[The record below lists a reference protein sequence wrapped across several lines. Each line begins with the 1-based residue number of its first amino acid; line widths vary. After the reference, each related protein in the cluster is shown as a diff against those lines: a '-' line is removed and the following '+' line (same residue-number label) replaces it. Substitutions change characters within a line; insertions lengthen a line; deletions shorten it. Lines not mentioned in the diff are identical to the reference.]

1 MTFIKICGIKT
12 EEQALGAAAAG
23 ADFIGMVFATSPRQV
38 TPGNAMKI
46 TATLK
51 KHFPKVKT
59 AGVFVNMPAPI
70 VQKLVDTCG
79 LDLAQMHGDE
89 PWEYCLELARPVIQ
103 VARVA
108 RNYSPEF
115 ICKNFE
121 YGKKLLAERELL
133 FMLDTSVKDKFGGTG
148 RTFDWSQARVIAE
161 KFPVIVAGGLN
172 PGNVAAAIEML
183 KPWGVDVSSGVETEG
198 TKDMKKIEAFIK
210 AVRDADGR

>member
-1 MTFIKICGIKT
+1 MTIIKICGIKT

-23 ADFIGMVFATSPRQV
+23 ADYIGMVFATSPRQI
-38 TPGNAMKI
+38 TPATAMKI
-46 TATLK
+46 TSALK
-51 KHFPKVKT
+51 THHLKVKT
-59 AGVFVNMPAPI
+59 VGVFVNMPAPI

-79 LDLAQMHGDE
+79 LDWAQMHGNE

-108 RNYSPEF
+108 RNYNPEF
-115 ICKNFE
+115 INKNFE
-121 YGKKLLAERELL
+121 YGKKLLAGRELL

-148 RTFDWSQARVIAE
+148 RAFDWSQARVIAE

-183 KPWGVDVSSGVETEG
+183 KPWGVDVSSGVETNG
-198 TKDMKKIEAFIK
+198 VKDVVKIEKFIK
-210 AVRDADGR
+210 AVREADGR